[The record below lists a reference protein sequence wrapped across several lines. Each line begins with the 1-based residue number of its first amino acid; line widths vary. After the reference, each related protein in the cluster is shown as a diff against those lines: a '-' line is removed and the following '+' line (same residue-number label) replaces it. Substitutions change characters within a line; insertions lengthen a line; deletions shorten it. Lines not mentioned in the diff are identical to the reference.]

1 MGLRRINLFCF
12 AVNLPNFFSCSVG
25 MCSIHGI
32 GEVLNWLL
40 PLLSEGL
47 KLNFEKI
54 EEKFL
59 RTARNTYWFSRFQK
73 RRKFSYF
80 WLCPLA
86 KLPKFEQWIWFSYI
100 CCISVTSTQRV
111 LYLCILVTSNQR
123 VKTVIFAE
131 KNNFFS
137 NVLTLNMYQTA
148 NLWTILLNFQC
159 FFYLTNLK
167 YLWKISL
174 IWPIC
179 RNQKVK
185 TVKNGGQ
192 DAFFMWHFQI
202 H

>member
-12 AVNLPNFFSCSVG
+12 AVNLPNFFSCSIG
-25 MCSIHGI
+25 MCSSHGI

-40 PLLSEGL
+40 SLLSEGL

-80 WLCPLA
+80 WFCPPA

-111 LYLCILVTSNQR
+111 LYLCISVTSNQR

-131 KNNFFS
+131 KKIFFFKRSDFEYVPNCQALGNSAKFSMFFLS
-137 NVLTLNMYQTA
+137 N
-148 NLWTILLNFQC
+148 
-159 FFYLTNLK
+159 
-167 YLWKISL
+167 
-174 IWPIC
+174 
-179 RNQKVK
+179 
-185 TVKNGGQ
+185 
-192 DAFFMWHFQI
+192 
-202 H
+202 

>member
-12 AVNLPNFFSCSVG
+12 AVNLPNFFSCSIG
-25 MCSIHGI
+25 MCSSHGI

-40 PLLSEGL
+40 SLLSEGL

-59 RTARNTYWFSRFQK
+59 RTARNTYWFSHFKK

-80 WLCPLA
+80 WLCPPA

-111 LYLCILVTSNQR
+111 LYLCISVTSNQR

-131 KNNFFS
+131 KKIFFFKRSNFEYVPNCQALDNSAKFS
-137 NVLTLNMYQTA
+137 M
-148 NLWTILLNFQC
+148 

>member
-25 MCSIHGI
+25 MCSSHGI

-80 WLCPLA
+80 WLCPPA

-100 CCISVTSTQRV
+100 CCIGNLYSAGIVS
-111 LYLCILVTSNQR
+111 LYLS
-123 VKTVIFAE
+123 
-131 KNNFFS
+131 
-137 NVLTLNMYQTA
+137 
-148 NLWTILLNFQC
+148 
-159 FFYLTNLK
+159 NLK
-167 YLWKISL
+167 SAGQNCHF
-174 IWPIC
+174 C
-179 RNQKVK
+179 RKKQ
-185 TVKNGGQ
+185 
-192 DAFFMWHFQI
+192 FFFKRSDFKYVPNCQPLDNSAKFSMFFLSN
-202 H
+202 